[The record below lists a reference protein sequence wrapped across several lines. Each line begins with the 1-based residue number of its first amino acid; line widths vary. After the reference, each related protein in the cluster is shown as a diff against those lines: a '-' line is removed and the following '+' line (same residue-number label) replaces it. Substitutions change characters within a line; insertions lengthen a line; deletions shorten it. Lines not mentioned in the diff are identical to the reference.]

1 MKKILTH
8 SAATGALAVAMVL
21 LPAVEALAADVPNP
35 PADAPGEV
43 KSKIN
48 VVIGF
53 MKYGGMIAILIGV
66 LIAVYVLAI
75 GGSRGSGGRDGVEK
89 LGYVAAAAILLG
101 SSSAVVG
108 FLI

>member
-1 MKKILTH
+1 MNMKTRT
-8 SAATGALAVAMVL
+8 AAAGAMAMAMVL

-35 PADAPGEV
+35 PADAPNEV
-43 KSKIN
+43 KAKLN

-66 LIAVYVLAI
+66 LLAVYILAI
-75 GGSRGSGGRDGVEK
+75 GGQRGSGGRDGVEK